1 MIFFNKTTAF
11 THTMYFSRIRERV
24 WVKCGIAEC
33 GK

>member
-1 MIFFNKTTAF
+1 MTNYVYKLNDFCGL
-11 THTMYFSRIRERV
+11 